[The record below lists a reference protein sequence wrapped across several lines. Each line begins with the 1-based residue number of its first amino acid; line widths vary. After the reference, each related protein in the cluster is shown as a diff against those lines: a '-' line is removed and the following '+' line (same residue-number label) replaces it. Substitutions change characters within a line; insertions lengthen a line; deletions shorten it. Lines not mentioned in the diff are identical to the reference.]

1 MAVSDQEIITAVD
14 VTGRFENPGD
24 PWQGV
29 TGDFDGMGISCG
41 VLQWNIGSASLQ
53 PMVKAVGQPVVLR
66 LAPTIGADLWR
77 ACNGGVAAGPGLVRG
92 WQAGN
97 TVRVGPRRELA
108 ALMGSPE
115 MRAEQMARIRVIA
128 GKADVQALAWAQ
140 AAGRPART
148 LQELIWFFDLLTQNG
163 GLKGVTRANVVQF
176 IQRETPGQADDVVS
190 DWLAAAPS
198 TWWGRGDSVKN
209 AALWRNAV
217 PAAQMELFVL
227 SYLRSSIAG
236 QPKARGVVMNR
247 KGALALRKGW
257 VNTSL
262 FDFTGKF

>member
-1 MAVSDQEIITAVD
+1 MAVSDQEILTAVD

-24 PWQGV
+24 PWRGV

-53 PMVKAVGQPVVLR
+53 PMVKAVGQAVVLR
-66 LAPTIGADLWR
+66 EAPTIGAELWR
-77 ACNGGVAAGPGLVRG
+77 ACDGGVAAGLAIVRG
-92 WQAGN
+92 WQARS
-97 TVRVGPRRELA
+97 VLRAAPRRELA

-128 GKADVQALAWAQ
+128 AKADVQALAWAQ
-140 AAGRPART
+140 AGGRTART

-163 GLKGVTRANVVQF
+163 GLKGVTHAQVAQF
-176 IQRETPGQADDVVS
+176 IQHETPGKADDVVC

-198 TWWGRGDSVKN
+198 TWWGRADSLKN
-209 AALWRNAV
+209 AALWRNTV
-217 PAAQMELFVL
+217 PAAQLELFVL

-257 VNTSL
+257 VNTGL